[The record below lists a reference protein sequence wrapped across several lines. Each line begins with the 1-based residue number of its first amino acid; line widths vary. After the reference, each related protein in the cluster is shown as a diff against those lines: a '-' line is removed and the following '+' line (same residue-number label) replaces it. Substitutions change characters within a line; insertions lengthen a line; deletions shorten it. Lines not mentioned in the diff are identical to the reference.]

1 LIEVKNLTKQY
12 GHHTAINDLNFT
24 VNAGEIVGFLGPN
37 GAGKTTTMNIM
48 TGFIAAT
55 QGDVAIDGQDIIA
68 EPEKAKRQIG
78 YMPDTPPV
86 YGDMRV
92 DEYLGF
98 VADIKKVPRGERKHM
113 LHQIKSQVQIL
124 DVSRRLIKNLS
135 RGYRQRVGLAQAM
148 VGNPRVIIMDEPTI
162 GLDPKQII
170 EMRDVVK
177 SLGNKHTVMLSSHI
191 MQEVSAVCDRVIIIN
206 HGNIVAQ
213 GTPKE
218 LSASLT
224 KAEGM
229 NHVRVKA
236 TPEAALAALKD
247 FTVIRHV
254 EILTKGEPGTIDLHL
269 AGENGADVREAIFRA
284 FAKQGLPILSMR
296 NMDLTLEEVF
306 LKLTGERR
314 AS

>member
-1 LIEVKNLTKQY
+1 MIEVKNLTKQY
-12 GHHTAINDLNFT
+12 GTHTAISDLNFT

-55 QGDVAIDGQDIIA
+55 RGDVAIDGQDIIA
-68 EPEKAKRQIG
+68 EPEKAKQQIG

-98 VADIKKVPRGERKHM
+98 VADIKKVPRGDRKHM
-113 LHQIKSQVQIL
+113 LHQIKAQVQIL

-177 SLGNKHTVMLSSHI
+177 SLGKKHTVMLSSHI

-206 HGNIVAQ
+206 RGNIVAQ

-229 NHVRVKA
+229 NQLRVKA
-236 TPEAALAALKD
+236 TSEAARAALKD

-254 EILTKGEPGTIDLHL
+254 EISASDEPGTVDLQL
-269 AGENGADVREAIFRA
+269 AGESGADIREAIFRA
-284 FAKQGLPILSMR
+284 FAKHNLPILSMR
-296 NMDLTLEEVF
+296 SMDLSLEEVF
-306 LKLTGERR
+306 LKLTGDRR
-314 AS
+314 TS